1 MTVRQILRA
10 WVIILSLIHICGI
23 GMYLFDF
30 LKELVKYKEF
40 DIYLI
45 TDVKKSEYIKSCS
58 KMGLKVISYGKP
70 VRMQDVFSYFGFIQ
84 KQLDIIK
91 PDVFW
96 EINNLIPKKLKGDFK
111 TVVTIH
117 DMFPITPVS
126 YTHLYY

>member
-1 MTVRQILRA
+1 MKIAIDARTLG
-10 WVIILSLIHICGI
+10 SKPSGI

-91 PDVFW
+91 PDVF
-96 EINNLIPKKLKGDFK
+96 
-111 TVVTIH
+111 
-117 DMFPITPVS
+117 
-126 YTHLYY
+126 